1 MVEIVTDNKNRI
13 ATLRSS
19 IKELR
24 YTYAQMQPKFTA
36 DEWVV
41 VGNAYKVIAGYHAGE
56 IARAKHA
63 MRDYILGVD
72 DDRPLEDHNLV
83 HDIET
88 AINDIIGYKQN
99 IDRYES
105 NSSQSTYSEATLVL
119 NIEGEKSNIKNK
131 LELIKR
137 MTDLLE
143 DKIYAG
149 Q

>member
-1 MVEIVTDNKNRI
+1 MTDNKSRI
-13 ATLRSS
+13 TNLRSS
-19 IKELR
+19 IRELR
-24 YTYAQMQPKFTA
+24 YTYGQMQRRF
-36 DEWVV
+36 DESEWVV
-41 VGNAYKVIAGYHAGE
+41 VGKAYQVIAGYHAGE

-72 DDRPLEDHNLV
+72 DNAPLEDHNLV

-88 AINDIIGYKQN
+88 AINDILGYKSN

-105 NSSQSTYSEATLVL
+105 NSNSSTYSEATLIL

-131 LELIKR
+131 LELIKQ
-137 MTDLLE
+137 MADLLE
-143 DKIYAG
+143 DKIYGG

>member
-1 MVEIVTDNKNRI
+1 MTDNKNRI

-19 IKELR
+19 IKDLR
-24 YTYAQMQPKFTA
+24 YTYARMQRSFTA

-56 IARAKHA
+56 VARAKHA

-72 DDRPLEDHNLV
+72 EERTLEDHNLV

-88 AINDIIGYKQN
+88 AINDILGYKSN

-105 NSSQSTYSEATLVL
+105 NGNASTYSEATLIL

-131 LELIKR
+131 LEMIKQ
-137 MTDLLE
+137 MADLLE
-143 DKIYAG
+143 DKIYGG